1 MANEQQF
8 KDEQLLLEAATH
20 DYDML
25 SLTIGDLETKL
36 QMQDIGKQLNDAEI
50 QAENQ
55 YALVDKI
62 DLEVEE
68 NEEALEAEVA
78 NMGRLHA
85 QEQFAADEEEKKE
98 ITGALK
104 KARGLKRELKKKG
117 AKLKANLQQTVQ
129 AQVKAANLED
139 EISKKLLGTL
149 QHFIERL
156 QKETPDIEGKLN
168 GLKERLTQSENAKE
182 RTMVQKMVDDT
193 ERRLQELDLENADA
207 KENVKELQDKMKARA
222 SQIETRK
229 KKIMRAKKE
238 SLERQ
243 KNFIEELKTRAMEI
257 EDEEE
262 RMKAE
267 ARIKRQ
273 QHLADAEE
281 RKMSAQQTRIA
292 KEMQANQS
300 KLEEIEQSFKAS
312 EARVN
317 SALSAEKQKRKAD
330 LERRKLARKRKLMQ
344 KRKERERA
352 DSKQATPETPI
363 ATEP

>member
-55 YALVDKI
+55 NALVDKM

-85 QEQFAADEEEKKE
+85 QEQFAADEEKKKE

-182 RTMVQKMVDDT
+182 RTTVQKMVDDT

-222 SQIETRK
+222 SQIETREKQKLERK

-257 EDEEE
+257 EDE
-262 RMKAE
+262 

-281 RKMSAQQTRIA
+281 RKMSAQQTR
-292 KEMQANQS
+292 
-300 KLEEIEQSFKAS
+300 
-312 EARVN
+312 
-317 SALSAEKQKRKAD
+317 
-330 LERRKLARKRKLMQ
+330 
-344 KRKERERA
+344 
-352 DSKQATPETPI
+352 
-363 ATEP
+363 